1 MSDDIGC
8 FVLTERVEIAVPVT
22 FLIMMV
28 MAYYGANAEIMGN
41 VKLSIWHNTAPITNI
56 NSFVFRLSL
65 LIFIDI
71 AGFVLNG
78 LLIWKFVG
86 VNVLEV
92 LNKIQSRFWKLT
104 LVMESFMLI
113 EVGKES
119 IQIF

>member
-1 MSDDIGC
+1 M
-8 FVLTERVEIAVPVT
+8 LTERVEIAVPVT
-22 FLIMMV
+22 TLIMMV

-86 VNVLEV
+86 FNVLEV